1 MPGTRDPQ
9 SSAPPDG
16 RGGGRLDPLFLR
28 RLLRWLW
35 ARVHGLYAAGGM
47 LLVAGFAIALLGLWG
62 LSGLTEEVVE
72 GETTR
77 FDESILVW
85 LSTHASDRLDGYAL
99 ELTSLGGWLVVL
111 TITIV
116 VATLLAFLE
125 RKWYALLVC
134 VSVGGGWIIG
144 PVLKAMFDRARP
156 DVVEWRVPHAGHSSF
171 PSGHSTMGMVLFI
184 TLAYVIHRIAG
195 RAWVSVLSIGVGT
208 LVVLAIGVTRV
219 YLGVHYPSDVLAG
232 YAIGFAW
239 AMFSAAGVELLRS
252 ERMKTGSSDAPP
264 EQPPATPTHS
274 AESEA

>member
-9 SSAPPDG
+9 PARPPDG
-16 RGGGRLDPLFLR
+16 GGGGRLDPLILR

-35 ARVHGLYAAGGM
+35 ARVHSLYAAGGV
-47 LLVAGFAIALLGLWG
+47 LLVAGLAIALLALWG

-99 ELTSLGGWLVVL
+99 ELTSLGGGLVVL

-116 VATLLAFLE
+116 VATLLASLE

-144 PVLKAMFDRARP
+144 PVLKSLFDRARP
-156 DVVEWRVPHAGHSSF
+156 DVVEWRIPHAGHSSF

-195 RAWVSVLSIGVGT
+195 RAWVSVLSIGVGA
-208 LVVLAIGVTRV
+208 VIVLAIGLTRV

-232 YAIGFAW
+232 YAVGFAW
-239 AMFSAAGVELLRS
+239 AMFCAAGIELLRS
-252 ERMKTGSSDAPP
+252 ERLKTETSAAPP
-264 EQPPATPTHS
+264 EQPPSTSPYS
-274 AESEA
+274 SESEA